1 MKLGPLDFPPALMTS
16 LRNHRL
22 AVFAGA
28 GVSKGPPAC
37 LPLFKE
43 LTKEIAQG
51 AGEVLGNA
59 EPEDRFLGRLNTDKL
74 VPVHERAAE
83 LLTERCPR
91 ASELHRDLLRLFPSL
106 TSTRI
111 VTTNFDLLFEQAAA
125 DTISEVRLQR
135 PVRWHQAAC
144 RVQVSWHPRLAA

>member
-28 GVSKGPPAC
+28 GVSKEKPAC
-37 LPLFKE
+37 LPLFDE
-43 LTKEIAQG
+43 LTREIARYT
-51 AGEVLGNA
+51 GEVLGSA
-59 EPEDRFLGRLNTDKL
+59 QPEDRFLGCLNTDKL
-74 VPVHERAAE
+74 VPVHERVAE

-91 ASELHRDLLRLFPSL
+91 ATELHRDLLRLFPSL

-111 VTTNFDLLFEQAAA
+111 VTTNFDLLFEQATSRFAA
-125 DTISEVRLQR
+125 AVSQPNIHAHRHDQF
-135 PVRWHQAAC
+135 RW
-144 RVQVSWHPRLAA
+144 L